1 MVKHACQYKIVRFA
15 PFAETE
21 EFANI
26 GIVLFCPA
34 SARLEFKFANARFG
48 RVTTF
53 FEGLE
58 ADVYKNVIYGLRN
71 EFTRIQNLLAQES
84 KHTAQAVFTEL
95 TRTKGGVVQ
104 FSDMRAVLT
113 GDVTCQLDMLFDH
126 YVNRSFNT
134 PVYREKVLER
144 NVKESL
150 KRLSLDR
157 VYKKAGLSAGLYEIT
172 LPFVRQ
178 TGNQTKGAIK
188 PLAFDQK
195 TTGKA
200 VEHADLWLS
209 RAEHLISNSI
219 DAGSLMFALDISH
232 TEDERLRD
240 YLKMFQDKL
249 EDIGIH
255 TADTSD
261 SRSIAEFAQTH

>member
-1 MVKHACQYKIVRFA
+1 MIKHACQYKIVRFA

-48 RVTTF
+48 RVTAF

-71 EFTRIQNLLAQES
+71 EFARIQNLIAHEGKS
-84 KHTAQAVFTEL
+84 TAQAVFEEL
-95 TRTKGGVVQ
+95 TRAKGGVVR
-104 FSDMRAVLT
+104 FSDVRAMLT
-113 GDVTCQLDMLFDH
+113 EDIDAQLDMLFDH
-126 YVNRSFNT
+126 YVGRSFNT

-144 NVKESL
+144 NVKDSL

-157 VYKKAGLSAGLYEIT
+157 VYKKARLNTGLCEIT

-178 TGNQTKGAIK
+178 TANQTMGAIK

-209 RAEHLISNSI
+209 RAEHLTYSSI
-219 DAGSLMFALDISH
+219 NADSLMFALDISH
-232 TEDERLRD
+232 TEDDRLRA
-240 YLKMFQDKL
+240 YLKKFQDKL

-255 TADTSD
+255 TADASD
-261 SRSIAEFAQTH
+261 SRSISEFAQSH